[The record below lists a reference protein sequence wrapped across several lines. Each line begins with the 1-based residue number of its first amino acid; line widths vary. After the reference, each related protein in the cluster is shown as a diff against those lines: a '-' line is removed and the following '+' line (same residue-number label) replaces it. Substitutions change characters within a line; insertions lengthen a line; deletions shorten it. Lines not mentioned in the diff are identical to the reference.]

1 MLPIHTNE
9 KYDLN
14 ILSNVRDCFLF
25 KILSLGGIK
34 IKISAQK
41 AKKKKNVLSNKK
53 REISN
58 KMIMTKLP
66 HLVKLL
72 LVVN

>member
-41 AKKKKNVLSNKK
+41 AKKKNVLSNKK

>member
-14 ILSNVRDCFLF
+14 IHSNIRDCFLF
-25 KILSLGGIK
+25 QILSFWGIK

-41 AKKKKNVLSNKK
+41 AKKKNVLSNKK